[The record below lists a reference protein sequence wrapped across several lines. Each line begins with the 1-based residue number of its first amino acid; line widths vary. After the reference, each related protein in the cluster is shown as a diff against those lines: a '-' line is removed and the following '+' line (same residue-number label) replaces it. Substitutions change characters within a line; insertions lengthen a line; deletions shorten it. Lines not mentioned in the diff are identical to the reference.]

1 MGCKVKLVFVIIF
14 VFTAIAY
21 SDPMPPSDQDRGS
34 AQFLYYVDQLSTAET
49 AWDNMKTGKQAYD
62 AAKNAQNINLWDA
75 AKKAA
80 LGSVVKYRTS
90 KASFIAMCTKA
101 LTWTNNILS
110 KAAKRVDMWRTT
122 YPTLVR
128 YKDAAL
134 RLADDTKQL
143 YSDFTWSKFFDPK
156 RRWDKRR
163 ESLVNNY
170 TNLYYSF
177 SGYMKHL
184 YYEANSSRING
195 NRRKASADIFRIVV
209 PNYNEARLN
218 RIMNQRT
225 RQIDSASAAAHE
237 YRKLPLNTLELC
249 ASTMYALTVLESQY
263 LHPDKKNPEIT
274 VSEAT
279 LNNIRRELEKRNQT
293 YVDSREL
300 SAYIA
305 QQRAQVRL
313 QTVKAAQYQSNI
325 EINYANLLSHDK
337 EIREAQAVAY
347 EHTLRVLM
355 VGADVYEEYYDNY
368 LNSIQ

>member
-1 MGCKVKLVFVIIF
+1 MKIIF
-14 VFTAIAY
+14 ITIFISALIVY
-21 SDPMPPSDQDRGS
+21 SEPVPPSDQDRGS
-34 AQFLYYVDQLSTAET
+34 AQFLYYVDQLSTAE
-49 AWDNMKTGKQAYD
+49 AAFDNMKAGKQAYD

-90 KASFIAMCTKA
+90 KASFISMCTKA
-101 LTWTNNILS
+101 LTWTNNILT
-110 KAAKRVDMWRTT
+110 KASKRVDMWRTT

-134 RLADDTKQL
+134 RLVDDTKEL
-143 YSDFTWSKFFDPK
+143 FTDFTWKRFFDPK
-156 RRWDKRR
+156 RKWDKKR

-170 TNLYYSF
+170 SGLYYSF

-184 YYEANSSRING
+184 YYEANSDKING
-195 NRRKASADIFRIVV
+195 ERRKASADIFRIMV
-209 PNYNEARLN
+209 PNYNEAWLH

-263 LHPDKKNPEIT
+263 LHPDKEKPDIT
-274 VSEAT
+274 ASEAT
-279 LNNIRRELEKRNQT
+279 LNNIQKELEKLDQT

-305 QQRAQVRL
+305 QERAQVRL

-337 EIREAQAVAY
+337 EIKEAQAVAY
-347 EHTLRVLM
+347 EHTLQVLM
-355 VGADVYEEYYDNY
+355 VGADAYEEYYDNY
-368 LNSIQ
+368 LNSIR